1 MENINSII
9 YNAAIYLR
17 LSREDGDVAEGS
29 KLVSNSISNQKA
41 LVMDFLKSHTEIK
54 VHSVYA
60 DDGGSSSEILQET
73 NDTTMHENTTSE
85 SQVGIQNDN
94 NKSDEYT
101 KITAT
106 IENTDDVSED
116 AGMKLYI
123 NDTEIPVSWEDN
135 DTTKE
140 LVEQAKSGDII
151 VSMSMYSD
159 NEQVGSLGRS
169 YTRNDKQTTTHN
181 GDIVLY
187 NGNNIVVFYGSNSW
201 SYTRLGKM
209 DMSESEILEL
219 LSNGDVELKIS
230 IE

>member
-1 MENINSII
+1 MKGHILHTFTFT
-9 YNAAIYLR
+9 AYLI
-17 LSREDGDVAEGS
+17 
-29 KLVSNSISNQKA
+29 LVFCLTACK
-41 LVMDFLKSHTEIK
+41 
-54 VHSVYA
+54 
-60 DDGGSSSEILQET
+60 GSSSENLLET
-73 NDTTMHENTTSE
+73 NDATMHENMTSE
-85 SQVGIQNDN
+85 SQVEIQNDN

-106 IENTDDVSED
+106 IANNDDVSED

-123 NDTEIPVSWEDN
+123 NDTEIPVFWEDN
-135 DTTKE
+135 DTIAE
-140 LVEQAKSGDII
+140 LMEQAKSGDIF

-169 YTRNDKQTTTHN
+169 YTRNDKQITTHN

-209 DMSESEILEL
+209 DMSEREVIDL

-230 IE
+230 RGAYKACSGRD

>member
-1 MENINSII
+1 
-9 YNAAIYLR
+9 
-17 LSREDGDVAEGS
+17 
-29 KLVSNSISNQKA
+29 
-41 LVMDFLKSHTEIK
+41 
-54 VHSVYA
+54 
-60 DDGGSSSEILQET
+60 
-73 NDTTMHENTTSE
+73 MHENTTSE
-85 SQVGIQNDN
+85 SDVEIEYDN

-140 LVEQAKSGDII
+140 LMEQAESGDII

-209 DMSESEILEL
+209 NMLEREVIEL

-230 IE
+230 KE

>member
-1 MENINSII
+1 MKGRIFHISTFV
-9 YNAAIYLR
+9 AYLI
-17 LSREDGDVAEGS
+17 
-29 KLVSNSISNQKA
+29 LVFCLTA
-41 LVMDFLKSHTEIK
+41 CR
-54 VHSVYA
+54 
-60 DDGGSSSEILQET
+60 GSSSENLQET

-85 SQVGIQNDN
+85 SKVELQNDN

-106 IENTDDVSED
+106 IENIDDVSED

-135 DTTKE
+135 DTVAE

-209 DMSESEILEL
+209 DMSEHEVIEL

-230 IE
+230 KE

>member
-1 MENINSII
+1 MKGRIFYISTFLT
-9 YNAAIYLR
+9 YMM
-17 LSREDGDVAEGS
+17 
-29 KLVSNSISNQKA
+29 LVFCLTACGGSNSEN
-41 LVMDFLKSHTEIK
+41 F
-54 VHSVYA
+54 
-60 DDGGSSSEILQET
+60 QEA

-85 SQVGIQNDN
+85 SHVENQNDK

-101 KITAT
+101 KITAA
-106 IENTDDVSED
+106 IDNTDDVSED
-116 AGMKLYI
+116 TGMKLYI
-123 NDTEIPVSWEDN
+123 NDTEIPVAWEDN
-135 DTTKE
+135 DTVAEMT
-140 LVEQAKSGDII
+140 EQAESGDII

-169 YTRNDKQTTTHN
+169 YARNDEQTTTHN

-209 DMSESEILEL
+209 DMPEHEIIEL

>member
-1 MENINSII
+1 
-9 YNAAIYLR
+9 
-17 LSREDGDVAEGS
+17 
-29 KLVSNSISNQKA
+29 
-41 LVMDFLKSHTEIK
+41 
-54 VHSVYA
+54 
-60 DDGGSSSEILQET
+60 
-73 NDTTMHENTTSE
+73 MHENTTSE
-85 SQVGIQNDN
+85 SHVGIQNDN

-101 KITAT
+101 KITAA

-140 LVEQAKSGDII
+140 LVEQAESGDII